1 MACTWESQL
10 QLKLCQERSV
20 PKLMWIGWVKVIGNF
35 CTSSIIIVELGLN
48 GAKTK
53 TVRHSWLKLGGQV
66 KRR

>member
-1 MACTWESQL
+1 
-10 QLKLCQERSV
+10 
-20 PKLMWIGWVKVIGNF
+20 MWIGWVKVIGNF